1 MLPVKSH
8 SVYVIFY
15 FEKSNYTSINK
26 QLKEKGYMKQKI
38 KAIIPTIRILRKVVH
53 GREVYQEVPL
63 LFNYGFLK
71 IPKHLVYSRDFMS
84 KLKKDIYGIRSWLRS
99 PENLFDKKK
108 KRKVDNTDI
117 WDDFSQ
123 IGLATREEVRHFKR
137 LSKENNRFSVDDI
150 LSIKVGDYIILK
162 GYPYDGIEAT
172 VVEVNTNKKLV
183 KLQLDLKLGTME
195 VSLPFDQVLDTVYSN
210 YDVGVLSSTEQL
222 VDMSKV
228 TEDTINR
235 VLDIKQY

>member
-1 MLPVKSH
+1 MLPKRSP

-15 FEKSNYTSINK
+15 FEKSYYTTINT
-26 QLKEKGYMKQKI
+26 QLREKGYDKRI
-38 KAIIPTIRILRKVVH
+38 KAIVPTVRILRKVVH

-63 LFNYGFLK
+63 LFNYGFMK
-71 IPKHLVYSRDFMS
+71 IPKNLVYSRDFMN
-84 KLKKDIYGIRSWLRS
+84 KLKRDIYGIRSWLRS

-108 KRKVDNTDI
+108 KRRVDNTDI

-123 IGLATREEVRHFKR
+123 VGMATKEEVKYFRK
-137 LSKENNRFSVDDI
+137 LAKENNHFSVEDI
-150 LSIKVGDYIILK
+150 LSINIGDYIILK

-172 VVEVNTNKKLV
+172 VIDINTNKKLV

-210 YDVGVLSSTEQL
+210 YDVGLVNSSEQL

-228 TEDTINR
+228 TEETLNK